1 MIRTAFRKSAMP
13 GAAIAAGLV
22 CDGGEFCQFIIVG
35 RGVGAGL
42 VDRIGDHGDGIRG
55 GGKLAGFRSGRNG
68 GGFLGWLFLWRF
80 GTELGDAL
88 AVGAFIGGGGAG
100 APVVVGDAFVPFGAG
115 FGSG

>member
-1 MIRTAFRKSAMP
+1 M
-13 GAAIAAGLV
+13 
-22 CDGGEFCQFIIVG
+22 G
-35 RGVGAGL
+35 RGVGGGL
-42 VDRIGDHGDGIRG
+42 VAVVSVDRRNGIRG
-55 GGKLAGFRSGRNG
+55 GRGKIGHRAPSTEIRSGRNG

-88 AVGAFIGGGGAG
+88 AVGALIGSGGAG